1 MIQGFGIFEVCC
13 IWQLFKKVFQIP
25 FGVQVVGFGCFNQAV
40 DDGTGFGSLGAVTE
54 KPVFSPNGERSDAVF
69 RGVVG
74 NVTVTVLEITGQPVT
89 VRQEIIH
96 GRYQRRFGQQ
106 FIDIVFCVY
115 DIVKVPSVTFKNLFF
130 TIAGFSY

>member
-13 IWQLFKKVFQIP
+13 IWQLFKEVFQIA

-40 DDGTGFGSLGAVTE
+40 DDGTGFGSLGAVTK
-54 KPVFSPNGERSDAVF
+54 KPVFPPNGERPDAVF

-74 NVTVTVLEITGQPVT
+74 NVAVPVFEVTGQPVT

-96 GRYQRRFGQQ
+96 GRYQRRFW
-106 FIDIVFCVY
+106 
-115 DIVKVPSVTFKNLFF
+115 
-130 TIAGFSY
+130 

>member
-13 IWQLFKKVFQIP
+13 IRQLFKKVFQIP

-40 DDGTGFGSLGAVTE
+40 DDGTGFGSFGAVTE
-54 KPVFSPNGERSDAVF
+54 KPIFPPNGERPDAVF

-74 NVTVTVLEITGQPVT
+74 NVTVPVLEVTGQPVT

-96 GRYQRRFGQQ
+96 GRCQRRFGQQ
-106 FIDIVFCVY
+106 FVDIVFCPRENPGRESPPKEEPVWGL
-115 DIVKVPSVTFKNLFF
+115 PPF
-130 TIAGFSY
+130 